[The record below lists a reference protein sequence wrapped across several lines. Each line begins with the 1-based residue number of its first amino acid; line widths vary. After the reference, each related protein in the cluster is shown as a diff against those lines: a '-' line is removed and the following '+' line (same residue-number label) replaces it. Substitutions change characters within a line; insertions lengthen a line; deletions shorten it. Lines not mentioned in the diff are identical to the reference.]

1 MATDDDAFETY
12 PIPSFTLH
20 SGQALDASAFLAYR
34 TDGRLSADA
43 SNAILWV
50 TCYNQRTAEMRPMI
64 GPGRRFDP
72 EATGHCLITVNMP
85 GNGVSWSASS
95 AGSAWPKGGL
105 HYHDCARAVHLL
117 VGSLGVRRLALI
129 YGFSM
134 GAMFALEYCVQFPS
148 AVASAVVVCGSARCN
163 AANDF
168 FLRTLHDSL
177 RTDPEAEV
185 DDDGEIRGFGG
196 NARPDG
202 LLEFASIYADWC
214 PSPLPLPACTRLV
227 LLLLTF
233 CRAVQGVRR
242 TPPGR
247 PFPRQHAARL
257 RTLQIQALLFGGP
270 LPGAVRRCSSTAA
283 FACFGRLTDR
293 CG

>member
-1 MATDDDAFETY
+1 MAADDDAFETY

-20 SGQALDASAFLAYR
+20 GGQALDASAFLAYR
-34 TDGRLSADA
+34 TDGEMNADA

-214 PSPLPLPACTRLV
+214 PSPLPAHAPDWPCCFSPFAV
-227 LLLLTF
+227 L
-233 CRAVQGVRR
+233 CRVFDG
-242 TPPGR
+242 PR
-247 PFPRQHAARL
+247 P
-257 RTLQIQALLFGGP
+257 GGP
-270 LPGAVRRCSSTAA
+270 SPDSTRPAYAHSKSRRCYSEGLYQEP
-283 FACFGRLTDR
+283 FGVVRPPLHLHVSE
-293 CG
+293 G

>member
-214 PSPLPLPACTRLV
+214 PSPLPRMHPIGLAASHLLPCCAGCSTDPA
-227 LLLLTF
+227 
-233 CRAVQGVRR
+233 RAALPPTARGPPTH
-242 TPPGR
+242 TPN
-247 PFPRQHAARL
+247 
-257 RTLQIQALLFGGP
+257 
-270 LPGAVRRCSSTAA
+270 PGAAIRRASTRSRSAL
-283 FACFGRLTDR
+283 FVHRCICMFRKVDR
-293 CG
+293 Y